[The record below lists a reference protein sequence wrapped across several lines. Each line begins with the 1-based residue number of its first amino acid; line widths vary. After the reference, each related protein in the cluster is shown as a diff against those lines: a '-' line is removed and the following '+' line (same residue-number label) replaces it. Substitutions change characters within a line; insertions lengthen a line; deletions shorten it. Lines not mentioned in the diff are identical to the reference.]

1 VDKLGIDGGNKAMML
16 TLAQKIAD
24 NKHGSFDSLL
34 ITYKDKL
41 LFESYYLP
49 VPKI

>member
-1 VDKLGIDGGNKAMML
+1 VGKLGSDGGNKAMML
-16 TLAQKIAD
+16 TLAQEIAD

-34 ITYKDKL
+34 IAYKDKF
-41 LFESYYLP
+41 LFVSYYLP